1 MQEPEEDRGIG
12 LPESGAT
19 GNTELPGGLVSNT
32 PRTSTRAGSGY
43 SSLSHL
49 FCPPPHQMLLRV
61 TLHKK
66 IAVRTFP
73 FLNGI
78 SLEVL
83 L

>member
-32 PRTSTRAGSGY
+32 PRTSTRAGSGS
-43 SSLSHL
+43 SSLSPL
-49 FCPPPHQMLLRV
+49 SPPNAIKSHIAQ
-61 TLHKK
+61 K